1 MKQARSSLWNDSP
14 WRDGPTRRSIVRV
27 VTSFLGA
34 AVVLLVLYS
43 AGVDPWRWWL
53 DYRRESAAAR
63 SLPDRTTP
71 PRLVSAVQPQPIGTD
86 SSVSTIRQPLTL
98 TAIGRGRN
106 AREGY
111 VDLGVNWTSPQ
122 TYRAGAI
129 LANGARI
136 AEIYT
141 DYIVL
146 ERDDQRTKLYLMGHR
161 PLDAPNRDSPLLFVG
176 GAAPARPTVAISH
189 DALTDVMRV
198 TPVYQG
204 DSVHAIEVFANDR
217 SDAFSRLGLEPGDRI
232 TSINGERV
240 MDATSAIA
248 TLRRLTQGEA
258 MQVTV
263 ERQGTLQA
271 LSLDGLVVTATQSVP
286 TG

>member
-1 MKQARSSLWNDSP
+1 MKQARISLPNDSR
-14 WRDGPTRRSIVRV
+14 WRDWPTRRMIVRV

-34 AVVLLVLYS
+34 AVVLLILYA

-53 DYRRESAAAR
+53 DYRRESTAATRVPERKA
-63 SLPDRTTP
+63 P
-71 PRLVSAVQPQPIGTD
+71 PQLVSAAQPQPVGTD
-86 SSVSTIRQPLTL
+86 SSVSITRQPLTL
-98 TAIGRGRN
+98 AAIRRGRN

-111 VDLGVNWTSPQ
+111 VDLGVNWNSPQ

-136 AEIYT
+136 AEIYA

-146 ERDDQRTKLYLMGHR
+146 EREDRRTKLYLIGRR
-161 PLDAPNRDSPLLFVG
+161 PLDVPNSDSQLLFIG
-176 GAAPARPTVAISH
+176 GAAAAPRAVASSR

-217 SDAFSRLGLEPGDRI
+217 SDSFSRLGLEPGDRI
-232 TSINGERV
+232 TSINGETV
-240 MDATSAIA
+240 KDAASAIA

-263 ERQGTLQA
+263 ERQGALQT
-271 LSLDGLVVTATQSVP
+271 LSLDGLVVRAARSAP
-286 TG
+286 PG